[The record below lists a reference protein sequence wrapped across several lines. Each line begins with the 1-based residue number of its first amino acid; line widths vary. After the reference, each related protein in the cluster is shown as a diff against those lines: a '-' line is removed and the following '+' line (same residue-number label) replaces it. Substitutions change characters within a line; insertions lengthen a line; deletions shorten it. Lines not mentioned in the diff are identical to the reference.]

1 MITVAVTTMR
11 PCVWCV
17 RGPDGVV
24 SRTSPWWRCWRS
36 SFSLWTRLNTA
47 PTCPWSEEAADP
59 GPGWEGPTWN
69 DASLAAFQ
77 CKAGSP
83 ARAAG
88 TCKTLLAPCRKGER
102 WGKRKRSREW
112 AEVRSDYVGKRGLK
126 LKPKNIKKII
136 IIQMLQYG
144 IGHINVC
151 FQDKATSTK
160 QTAVLWTETV
170 TSVNKEVPKGKI
182 NPIAVH
188 HRIIRQTGLRQ
199 TL

>member
-1 MITVAVTTMR
+1 
-11 PCVWCV
+11 
-17 RGPDGVV
+17 
-24 SRTSPWWRCWRS
+24 
-36 SFSLWTRLNTA
+36 
-47 PTCPWSEEAADP
+47 
-59 GPGWEGPTWN
+59 
-69 DASLAAFQ
+69 
-77 CKAGSP
+77 
-83 ARAAG
+83 
-88 TCKTLLAPCRKGER
+88 
-102 WGKRKRSREW
+102 
-112 AEVRSDYVGKRGLK
+112 
-126 LKPKNIKKII
+126 
-136 IIQMLQYG
+136 MLQYG